1 MTDSMEGK
9 GTAFFKTGRVLNR
22 ELFIYFLDFEVK
34 RARRYQN
41 YLSLL
46 FMKFIHSSNAGD
58 EKDLQT
64 SYQTFTEL
72 IEEEFRETDLLGS
85 LGEDRLA
92 VLIPYA
98 DEETGKLVKSRFEKN
113 LKHYDFKT
121 NGFEIA
127 VQQINFPING
137 TSAMDIL
144 KKALG
149 PEAMLAEGV

>member
-1 MTDSMEGK
+1 MRDTVGAT
-9 GTAFFKTGRVLNR
+9 GAAFFKTGRVLNR
-22 ELFIYFLDFEVK
+22 EPFIYFLDFEVK

-46 FMKFIHSSNAGD
+46 LMKFVRCHNEGD
-58 EKDLQT
+58 EKGFET
-64 SYQTFTEL
+64 SYQIFTEL
-72 IEEEFRETDLLGS
+72 VEEEFRETDLLGS
-85 LGEDRLA
+85 LGEDKLA

-98 DEETGKLVKSRFEKN
+98 DAETGKIVKSRFEKN
-113 LKHYDFKT
+113 LKNYDFKT

-127 VQQINFPING
+127 VQQINFPMNG

-149 PEAMLAEGV
+149 SRAMTQKSA